1 MTRFTLTALLA
12 FAAVSAAHAED
23 TKILKIDPASKA
35 SRPQVVAAAQDVC
48 RRARAHDP
56 FDDFGSLDECVE
68 NTLQGV
74 EFRHRVRN
82 AGTQVSSSK

>member
-1 MTRFTLTALLA
+1 MSRFTLTVLLA

-35 SRPQVVAAAQDVC
+35 ARPQIVAAAEDVC

-68 NTLQGV
+68 NTLQSIEIRQHAGDT
-74 EFRHRVRN
+74 
-82 AGTQVSSSK
+82 GTQVSSAR